1 MFVSACLLKHIKRLD
16 LLIYNVRMVNSTVG
30 QVLDYLF
37 CVDEKGTNTSDI
49 LTLRPI
55 KLFQLGYPISP
66 SVQKIPLTA

>member
-1 MFVSACLLKHIKRLD
+1 
-16 LLIYNVRMVNSTVG
+16 MVYSTVG

-55 KLFQLGYPISP
+55 KLFQSGYPISP